1 MKQKTKKKAKKQP
14 HWTEYKKIPYEDY
27 QHMTSITTKDYTKG
41 IFKQKQAHMIKNG
54 YLILYPHKGV
64 NIENILYFW
73 CEVLWPA
80 VKFDLMGSV
89 SKDYTKGIFKET
101 GI

>member
-1 MKQKTKKKAKKQP
+1 
-14 HWTEYKKIPYEDY
+14 
-27 QHMTSITTKDYTKG
+27 
-41 IFKQKQAHMIKNG
+41 MIKNG

>member
-1 MKQKTKKKAKKQP
+1 M
-14 HWTEYKKIPYEDY
+14 TEKRMYLDDRDEMSSCEPLLDEDY